1 MASYFCESMQ
11 VQRQLRKLLLF
22 PHCFSAK
29 GLKATVVNQAC
40 HATNGGMRTICS
52 FQMQCPSVGEIN
64 LILSPPVLNSIL
76 PVEIYNL
83 TNYRYGDN

>member
-1 MASYFCESMQ
+1 MACHLSESMQ
-11 VQRQLRKLLLF
+11 VQRQVRKLLLF

-29 GLKATVVNQAC
+29 ATVVNQTC

>member
-1 MASYFCESMQ
+1 MQ

>member
-1 MASYFCESMQ
+1 MQ
-11 VQRQLRKLLLF
+11 VQRQVRKLLLF

-29 GLKATVVNQAC
+29 ATVVNQTC